1 MGISKEWYDRL
12 HILIPYYRRVL
23 KLSQNDVYRR
33 HSNNKWIISP
43 ATVKK
48 LENHE
53 QVFIKD
59 EKYQDLLF
67 NLNKQLH
74 ISQEIDHYLIIQSK
88 QLYCVME
95 TEKYEE
101 AIQIIGSTLLS
112 LKSQRHHVYYK
123 ECIFFLGKLFLYL
136 KDCVFMNEQE
146 YSLLFPLVNIFPK
159 GFKDILLDF
168 LYVHA
173 SGGSEKMIFDFFNT
187 YSLSTSDY
195 LPNRINY
202 ANQLYEE
209 GKGLRAEHI
218 LQDIKPIAKEKG
230 SKMQLAY
237 IYIILS
243 SIALHSDI
251 ELCYSYL
258 YTLEKMYVEEQ
269 KDNNLKGMILL
280 NLANRYLMLR
290 DYEQCSSYTK
300 AYMVLN
306 PNRHYTSNIILLSHC
321 NQMLNKK
328 IDKALFINDNL
339 TLEYD
344 DQLENLLFSYYK
356 QTFKN
361 NKERIKYLLNKV
373 SPFLTIFD
381 KIYARIVNDEIAKL
395 STESGSYINYF
406 RFQILQQNE
415 NNQR

>member
-1 MGISKEWYDRL
+1 MRISKEWHDRL

-33 HSNNKWIISP
+33 HGNYKWIISP

-59 EKYQDLLF
+59 EKYQELLF
-67 NLNKQLH
+67 NLNEQLH
-74 ISQEIDHYLIIQSK
+74 ISQKIDHYLITQSK

-95 TEKYEE
+95 TERYEA
-101 AIQIIGSTLLS
+101 AIRIIETTLLS

-136 KDCVFMNEQE
+136 KDRIFMNDQE

-159 GFKDILLDF
+159 GFKDILMDF
-168 LYVHA
+168 LYIHA
-173 SGGSEKMIFDFFNT
+173 SGANEKKLSAFFSS
-187 YSLSTSDY
+187 YSMEASAY

-209 GKGLRAEHI
+209 NKELRAYLI
-218 LQDIKPIAKEKG
+218 LKEAEPVAREKG
-230 SKMQLAY
+230 SKNQLAY

-243 SIALHSDI
+243 SIALHIDI

-258 YTLEKMYVEEQ
+258 HMLEKMLTEEHE
-269 KDNNLKGMILL
+269 DNNLKGMILL

-290 DYEQCSSYTK
+290 NYVRCSNYTK
-300 AYMVLN
+300 AYIVLN
-306 PNRHYTSNIILLSHC
+306 PKRHYTSNIISLSYC
-321 NQMLNKK
+321 NQMLNKEK
-328 IDKALFINDNL
+328 DKTLFVNDNL
-339 TLEYD
+339 TSEYD
-344 DQLENLLFSYYK
+344 DQLEYSLFSYYK

-361 NKERIKYLLNKV
+361 NKERMNFLQDKV
-373 SPFLTIFD
+373 CPNLTAFD
-381 KIYARIVNDEIAKL
+381 KIYTRIVSDEITRL
-395 STESGSYINYF
+395 SSESGSYVNYF
-406 RFQILQQNE
+406 RFHALLKNE
-415 NNQR
+415 NILK